1 MSRAE
6 FHTQEGG
13 IQNANSSATSLS
25 IVRARSPHPPEQDHT
40 ILGQPN
46 PNKEALDLSEL
57 RKEAD
62 VTPTDGDEEKASVE
76 AQKETVKSSS
86 VRLTA
91 FLQFACACFTL
102 FLAGWNDGTTGPLL
116 PRMQT
121 NYHVG
126 YAVVSLI
133 FIFNCVG
140 FVGGA
145 LANVYLVDRLGLG
158 KVQKSVCASAI
169 AYDACKGSAAQ
180 VIGYALMAPAPP
192 FPVFVLGFVFNG
204 FGISLQDAGANGYV
218 ASLKDNAE
226 TKMGILHAIY
236 GVGALVAPLSATQFA
251 KAQHWSYQYIIS
263 IGIAVAN
270 TIVILVIFRGR
281 RQEECLAEIGQARTE
296 TTTANHEEN
305 KYRQI
310 FRLREVHF
318 LAFFILIYVGVEV
331 TIGGW
336 TVTYIQQVRG
346 GGANAGYVSTGF
358 FAGLT
363 VGRVGLLWLNKKI
376 GERNAIFLYTVLAL
390 ALVFVIWFVPSLVGG
405 AIAVSFIGM
414 FLGPIYPLVMNHTAR
429 ILPHWLLTGSIG
441 WIAGLGQA
449 GSAFIPFIT
458 GAIAS
463 REGIAAL
470 QPVMVAM
477 MGTMFVLWVVV
488 PSSPRHID

>member
-1 MSRAE
+1 MSLTTEVQTNTAL
-6 FHTQEGG
+6 EGL
-13 IQNANSSATSLS
+13 QHNNPSSIS
-25 IVRARSPHPPEQDHT
+25 VRARSPGPHDQDVS
-40 ILGQPN
+40 G
-46 PNKEALDLSEL
+46 L
-57 RKEAD
+57 RKLHPGKEEIELAELPQKTTAGSEAD
-62 VTPTDGDEEKASVE
+62 ERGSVKAGSSSDE
-76 AQKETVKSSS
+76 VKPAS

-91 FLQFACACFTL
+91 WLQFSALCFTL
-102 FLAGWNDGTTGPLL
+102 FIAGWNDGTTGPLL
-116 PRMQT
+116 PRIQS

-145 LANVYLVDRLGLG
+145 LLNVYLTDKLGLG
-158 KVQKSVCASAI
+158 KSILHPFIGATSQM
-169 AYDACKGSAAQ
+169 
-180 VIGYALMAPAPP
+180 IGYALMAPAGP

-204 FGISLQDAGANGYV
+204 FGISLQDAGSNGYV

-226 TKMGILHAIY
+226 TKMGVMHAIY
-236 GVGALVAPLSATQFA
+236 GVGALIAPISATQFSGM
-251 KAQHWSYQYIIS
+251 HRWSFQYLIS
-263 IGIAVAN
+263 LGIALIDMLLLFTV
-270 TIVILVIFRGR
+270 FRGK

-296 TTTANHEEN
+296 TATANHEEN

-331 TIGGW
+331 TLGGW
-336 TVTYIQQVRG
+336 TVTYILNVRG
-346 GGANAGYVSTGF
+346 GGKNSGYVSSGF

-363 VGRVGLLWLNKKI
+363 LGRVGLLWLNKKI
-376 GERNAIFLYTVLAL
+376 GERNAIFLYTAIAIGLE
-390 ALVFVIWFVPSLVGG
+390 FVIWFVPSLIGG
-405 AIAVSFIGM
+405 AIAVSFIGVL
-414 FLGPIYPLVMNHTAR
+414 LGPIYPLVMNHSAR

-463 REGIAAL
+463 REGISAL

-477 MGTMFVLWVVV
+477 MALMFLLWVVV
-488 PSSPRHID
+488 PSHPRRID